1 MPIVAKVSET
11 VKVPAERGMQGGRP
25 GDMKY
30 RDAPMGLL
38 AQFLSGVFGRPVQD
52 KTGLTGRYTFT
63 LQWALGEND
72 SVPPEFAR
80 PPDPAG
86 PSLVTALQ
94 EQLGLRLQSGKVPIL
109 IVVVD
114 SAERPLPN

>member
-1 MPIVAKVSET
+1 
-11 VKVPAERGMQGGRP
+11 MQGGRP
-25 GDMKY
+25 GDMNY
-30 RDAPMGLL
+30 HAASMGVL
-38 AQFLSGVFGRPVQD
+38 AEFLSGVFGRPVQD

-72 SVPPEFAR
+72 NVPPEFAR

-94 EQLGLRLQSGKVPIL
+94 EQLGLRLQSGKVPTL
-109 IVVVD
+109 TVVVD
-114 SAERPLPN
+114 SAEKPQPN